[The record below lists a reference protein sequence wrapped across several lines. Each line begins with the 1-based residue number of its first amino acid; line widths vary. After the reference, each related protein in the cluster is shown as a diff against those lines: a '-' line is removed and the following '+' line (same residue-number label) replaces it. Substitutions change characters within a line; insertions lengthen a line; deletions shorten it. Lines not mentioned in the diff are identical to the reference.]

1 MDTELLINVQVWAAA
16 EAFQP
21 LSERGELG
29 TSDRSFPPGCV
40 PFLTGKERAPGR
52 LLACGARAA
61 PEAGAGAAP
70 CQGTR
75 GGRARPRSSAGS
87 FVVLAGSPA
96 ASPAIPR
103 RTMTEESKGEGKG
116 ESGKDLEKQLRLRVC
131 VLSELLKT
139 ERDYVGTLE
148 FLVSVSSAGGSA
160 RLSQQGGGG
169 ALPRR
174 ERRSLPPS
182 CAEGGAGLRRFE
194 TAAERVL
201 NGCPPLEPARMTSL
215 LRARGWGAEC
225 CVRVCPGCGAR
236 VRSTLC
242 NSPRKA
248 SGRGQAGTEGC
259 WCGAAAWH

>member
-52 LLACGARAA
+52 LLACGPPAA
-61 PEAGAGAAP
+61 PEVGAGAVL
-70 CQGTR
+70 CLGTR
-75 GGRARPRSSAGS
+75 WGRARPRSSTGS
-87 FVVLAGSPA
+87 FVALAGSPA
-96 ASPAIPR
+96 ASPATPR

-131 VLSELLKT
+131 VLNELLKT

-160 RLSQQGGGG
+160 LLSPRGGGG

-174 ERRSLPPS
+174 ERRSQSPS
-182 CAEGGAGLRRFE
+182 CAEGRAGLRRFE
-194 TAAERVL
+194 TAAEGVPS
-201 NGCPPLEPARMTSL
+201 GCPPREPARMTAL
-215 LRARGWGAEC
+215 LRARG
-225 CVRVCPGCGAR
+225 
-236 VRSTLC
+236 
-242 NSPRKA
+242 
-248 SGRGQAGTEGC
+248 
-259 WCGAAAWH
+259 